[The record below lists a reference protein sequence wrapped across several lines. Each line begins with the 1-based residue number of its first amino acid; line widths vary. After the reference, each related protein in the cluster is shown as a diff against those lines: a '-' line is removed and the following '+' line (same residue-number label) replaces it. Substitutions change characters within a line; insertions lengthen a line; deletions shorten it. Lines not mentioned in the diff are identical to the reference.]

1 MEIGDIMLTY
11 SIAIIKRERKW
22 DSTYRKAGRGMSKE
36 GEGIGPLVHS
46 GLSHKDIFSLAV
58 LQLLDERGEEYGYP
72 LFEEIEGKLLG
83 KEISQSNF
91 YVTLGKM
98 VDQGLIREISTEDG
112 RKNVYAITAEG
123 QAKREWYRNNYV
135 EQFSAVKQLADVFA
149 YDITRNG
156 IKPVIMELK
165 KDYQRFYGKL
175 VHVRRLIEYVILKT
189 LQSERKK
196 TPSELLKLCLAKY
209 GWQPGKMYLYEVI
222 WDMEAKGWIEGQWDG
237 PKRHHR
243 NYFLTEAGVRI
254 YAKVEEESLHSVQM
268 VQIFLKSVLELM
280 K

>member
-1 MEIGDIMLTY
+1 
-11 SIAIIKRERKW
+11 
-22 DSTYRKAGRGMSKE
+22 MSKE
-36 GEGIGPLVHS
+36 GEVIGTLTQS

-58 LQLLDERGEEYGYP
+58 LQLLDDRGEEYGYP

-83 KEISQSNF
+83 KDVSQSNF

-98 VDQGLIREISTEDG
+98 VDLGLIREINTEDG
-112 RKNVYAITAEG
+112 RKNVYAITEEG
-123 QAKREWYRNNYV
+123 QAKREWYRKNYE
-135 EQFSAVKQLADVFA
+135 EQFSAVKHLADVFA

-156 IKPVIMELK
+156 KKPVIMELK

-196 TPSELLKLCLAKY
+196 TPSEMLKLCLAKY
-209 GWQPGKMYLYEVI
+209 GWQPGKMYLYEII

-254 YAKVEEESLHSVQM
+254 YTKVEEESLHSVQM
-268 VQIFLKSVLELM
+268 VQTFLNSVLELM